1 MCHGRSLATNDRP
14 YGFSA
19 ENTSAFKVICGEGG
33 DLITLELT
41 SKVGNEINIGVHFG
55 K

>member
-1 MCHGRSLATNDRP
+1 MGIIFLVTLVQLDISGG
-14 YGFSA
+14 YF
-19 ENTSAFKVICGEGG
+19 ICGEGG